1 MVVEVARP
9 STPRLQMSGR
19 TTIDAE
25 PEGESRFSGA
35 AALRAA
41 WEDLGT
47 LGRLLLMAFGLV
59 IVVIVLLAQTVP
71 SQVER
76 GIIDGHVQGYSDF
89 AESMGWAEIPLGA
102 SGEDAD
108 LAALDRFVQENLLGH
123 DTVRIKI
130 WSPNGTIAYSDERSL
145 IGTTFPQ
152 EPAVAEAFTGR
163 AVVQRPDPSSG
174 QNRSVDAFP
183 PVWEFFVPVPGPK
196 DRPVAVLE
204 IYHLAA
210 AFQATADSVWRYVTV
225 TSVAGVAFLA
235 LVVLSIMVSQGRR
248 SLNQQ
253 KRAATMFGDL
263 VRARADE
270 REHIVGALHD
280 DIGQRLYRIHYGLQ
294 DLLSRSDDG
303 AADRLHAVDQIV
315 LEADSA
321 LRAELKSL
329 RHGAPEELSLDTA
342 LHELVELTEAE
353 SSLAIE
359 VDIDPAC
366 KGEGTGRIAL
376 FRAVSEAIVNVRK
389 HADATQATIV
399 VRKNPPRVVV
409 TVEDDGIGS
418 SGDEGVGLA
427 VVRERLELLGG
438 GLKMKAATGGGT
450 RVTAWLPVEVCEGDE

>member
-1 MVVEVARP
+1 
-9 STPRLQMSGR
+9 MSGR
-19 TTIDAE
+19 ATIHAE
-25 PEGESRFSGA
+25 PEAEPRFSGA

-59 IVVIVLLAQTVP
+59 FVVIVLLAQTVP

-76 GIIDGHVQGYSDF
+76 GIIDGHIQGYSDF
-89 AESMGWAEIPLGA
+89 AENMERAEIPLGA

-108 LAALDRFVQENLLGH
+108 LTALDRFVQENLLGH

-152 EPAVAEAFTGR
+152 EPALAEAFTGR
-163 AVVQRPDPSSG
+163 AVAQRLDPSSE
-174 QNRSVDAFP
+174 QNRSEDAFP
-183 PVWEFFVPVPGPK
+183 PVWEFFVPVPGPN

-210 AFQATADSVWRYVTV
+210 AFQESADSVWRYVTL
-225 TSVAGVAFLA
+225 TSVAGVALLA

-280 DIGQRLYRIHYGLQ
+280 DIGQRLYRIHFGLQ

-303 AADRLHAVDQIV
+303 AADHLQAVDQIV
-315 LEADSA
+315 LDADSA

-329 RHGAPEELSLDTA
+329 RHGAPEELPLGTA

-359 VDIDPAC
+359 VDIDPSC
-366 KGEGTGRIAL
+366 KGDGTGRIAL
-376 FRAVSEAIVNVRK
+376 FRAVNEAIVNVRK
-389 HADATQATIV
+389 HADATRATII

-418 SGDEGVGLA
+418 YGDEGVGLA
-427 VVRERLELLGG
+427 LVRERLELLGG
-438 GLKMKAATGGGT
+438 GLKVRAATGRGT
-450 RVTAWLPVEVCEGDE
+450 RVTAWLPVEVCEGAE

>member
-1 MVVEVARP
+1 
-9 STPRLQMSGR
+9 MSGR

-25 PEGESRFSGA
+25 PEGESRFFGTV
-35 AALRAA
+35 ALRAA

-47 LGRLLLMAFGLV
+47 LGRFLVIAFGLV
-59 IVVIVLLAQTVP
+59 IVVIVLLAQTLP

-76 GIIDGHVQGYSDF
+76 GIIEGHVQGYSDV
-89 AESMGWAEIPLGA
+89 AERMDWTEIPLGA
-102 SGEDAD
+102 SGDSAD
-108 LAALDRFVQENLLGH
+108 LATLDSFVQENLAGH

-130 WSPNGTIAYSDERSL
+130 WSPNGTIAYSNERSL
-145 IGTTFPQ
+145 IGTTSPQ
-152 EPAVAEAFTGR
+152 EPALAEAFTGR
-163 AVVQRPDPSSG
+163 AVVQRPASSE
-174 QNRSVDAFP
+174 QNRSEDAFP
-183 PVWEFFVPVPGPK
+183 PVWKFLVPVPGPN
-196 DRPVAVLE
+196 DRPVAVVE
-204 IYHLAA
+204 IHHLAA
-210 AFQATADSVWRYVTV
+210 AFSETADSVWRFVTV
-225 TSVAGVAFLA
+225 TSVAGVAFLI

-294 DLLSRSDDG
+294 YLLSRTDDG
-303 AADRLHAVDQIV
+303 AADRLQAVDQIV

-329 RHGAPEELSLDTA
+329 RHGAPEELRLDTA

-353 SSLAIE
+353 SPLAIE

-366 KGEGTGRIAL
+366 KGEGSGRIAL
-376 FRAVSEAIVNVRK
+376 FRAVNEAIVNVRK
-389 HADATQATIV
+389 HADATRATIV

-427 VVRERLELLGG
+427 VVRERLEVLGG
-438 GLKMKAATGGGT
+438 GLKVRAAKDRGT